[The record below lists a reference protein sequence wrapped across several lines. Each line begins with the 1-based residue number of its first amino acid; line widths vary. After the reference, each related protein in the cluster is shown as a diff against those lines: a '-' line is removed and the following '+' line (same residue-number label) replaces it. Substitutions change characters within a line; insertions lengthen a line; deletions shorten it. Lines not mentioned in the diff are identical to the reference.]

1 MILNNGNNREGMILP
16 NSAKIENNKVSLN
29 YETIPCDKMD
39 IEMDIE
45 MEMEKHNIKNIL
57 DEFCFE
63 NVQFSYKLYYEQVS
77 EENGTLVLKEDLLNS
92 ISESIILALSDK
104 DLKKLI
110 LPTIDQECQSPIES
124 DEEAKSID
132 GDDYVDKASTVDP
145 FGFSGT
151 EYRNPPTYTEHF
163 VEVSK
168 TKPPN
173 TFFFKWFVEMDKA
186 ENNIHVIERVN
197 RVVEVSLKN
206 LDLPQPFAVVYHVLA
221 KIMVEVEK
229 DIEDPTEL
237 WLEDVILETVMIKE
251 SNVLTVKDLDMI
263 GDGCTLVATRDIFY
277 RTKNFVEEMVKRQQC
292 LNQGSATSY

>member
-1 MILNNGNNREGMILP
+1 
-16 NSAKIENNKVSLN
+16 
-29 YETIPCDKMD
+29 
-39 IEMDIE
+39 
-45 MEMEKHNIKNIL
+45 
-57 DEFCFE
+57 
-63 NVQFSYKLYYEQVS
+63 
-77 EENGTLVLKEDLLNS
+77 
-92 ISESIILALSDK
+92 
-104 DLKKLI
+104 
-110 LPTIDQECQSPIES
+110 
-124 DEEAKSID
+124 
-132 GDDYVDKASTVDP
+132 
-145 FGFSGT
+145 
-151 EYRNPPTYTEHF
+151 
-163 VEVSK
+163 
-168 TKPPN
+168 
-173 TFFFKWFVEMDKA
+173 
-186 ENNIHVIERVN
+186 VIERVN